1 MLETRLGLAFLYT
14 CNHTVSSSILKKD
27 LLTKSRMVASVEEFA
42 DVMLKTG
49 DIEREKTFRD
59 IALRAPSQSAA
70 GAALRCSKM
79 VVVAQR
85 RN

>member
-1 MLETRLGLAFLYT
+1 
-14 CNHTVSSSILKKD
+14 
-27 LLTKSRMVASVEEFA
+27 MVASAEEFA

-70 GAALRCSKM
+70 GAVLRCSKM
-79 VVVAQR
+79 VTVAR
-85 RN
+85 RRD

>member
-1 MLETRLGLAFLYT
+1 MIKYIKRRPAE
-14 CNHTVSSSILKKD
+14 
-27 LLTKSRMVASVEEFA
+27 KSRMVASAEEFA

-70 GAALRCSKM
+70 GAVLRCSKM
-79 VVVAQR
+79 VTVAR
-85 RN
+85 RRD